1 MRQILKDGAK
11 AMGMNLSERQ
21 LEQLQLYY
29 ELLVK
34 GNERMNLTAITEPE
48 EVARRHFLDS
58 MAGAAVLKAGASVI
72 DVGTGAGFPGLVL
85 QIVREDIRVTLLDA
99 LQKRITFLEETVQAL
114 GLADKVVCFHGRA
127 EEDAHKPELREQFD
141 VAVARA
147 VAPLP
152 VLLEYCGGFVKVH
165 GLFLAYKGPSLAEE
179 MTEAEGAMR
188 RLQLQHRQSLRAEGL
203 GEGYEHMVAVF
214 EKTGKWGLQY
224 PRKQSKIKQSK
235 LV

>member
-1 MRQILKDGAK
+1 MKQILNDGAK
-11 AMGMNLSERQ
+11 EMGIDLSERQ
-21 LEQLQLYY
+21 LEQLELYY

-34 GNERMNLTAITEPE
+34 GNERMNLTSITEPE

-58 MAGAAVLKAGASVI
+58 MAGAAVLKKGASVI

-85 QIVREDIRVTLLDA
+85 QIVRDDIQVTLFDA
-99 LQKRITFLEETVQAL
+99 LQKRITFLEETVRAL
-114 GLADKVVCFHGRA
+114 GLEDRVRCLHGRA
-127 EEDAHKPELREQFD
+127 EEDAHKPELREVFD

-147 VAPLP
+147 VASLP

-165 GLFLAYKGPSLAEE
+165 GLFLAYKGPSLAQEL
-179 MTEAEGAMR
+179 TEAEGAMR
-188 RLQLQHRQSLRAEGL
+188 RLQLRHKQSLRAKGL
-203 GEGYEHMVAVF
+203 GEDYEHIVAVF

-224 PRKQSKIKQSK
+224 PRKQSKIKKDK